1 MSLPAAPNDNDKRS
15 RAQKALAQLLSS
27 PDAPA
32 LAGLGTRSVE
42 AWFLGPK
49 AENAEVFTELVQK
62 TVNDQ
67 IQWRRSFHPSDPAHI
82 TEEAKRTPAYQ
93 EAIALLRKEHERLLA
108 HLRRSVPFFSMRYQ
122 GHMNWELTLPGLL
135 GYLAAMMYNP
145 NNVAFEGSTVT
156 TLLEMLV
163 GDDLCRML
171 GYEIPDAEALKS
183 GALRP
188 WGHITCDGTV
198 ANIEALWA
206 ARNLKLYP
214 VALQAALRREKALVS
229 AQETEVRIGADQRA
243 RLIDLDVWSVL
254 NLRADEVLALPNR
267 IMSESQNRI
276 TPESFQRALL
286 PYSLQHLGLWEFG
299 RRFLGQGIGTPVFL
313 VPGSRHYSFPKAAAL
328 LGLGLSSLVDVPVDR
343 DGRMDLDAL
352 TRLLARAQ
360 QARQPVLMVAAIM
373 GSTEESAVDPLAGV
387 LAVRE
392 QFRRTGL
399 DFSVHADAAWG
410 GYHASTIREDF
421 ELGEPMSRPSGFTP
435 SSPPLVA
442 PLSGYARAQ
451 YHALA
456 DADSITVDPHK
467 SGYIP
472 YPAGALCYRNSAMRN
487 LVSFSAPV
495 VFHGDAEPTVG
506 IYGIEGSKPGA
517 AAAAVYLSHRII
529 RPSKSGYGQIIG
541 QALFSC
547 KQLYARLLTLT
558 AASDRFFVTPVCRL
572 PGERASDAAQAAR
585 ELELVRTRIARRTSN
600 ELLADREALGLFSEL
615 GPDQNILAYAVNYR
629 LPDGRPNSDLDRMN
643 ALNQA
648 LYRKL
653 SITPGSEV
661 GGYDLIVSTTDLD
674 AAQYGEPFIAELC
687 RRAGTAPGPK
697 VTVLRSVVM
706 DPWLAETTSGSFL
719 DELEAAFTRAVTAVL
734 PEFIGG
740 AEPERRAGGV

>member
-1 MSLPAAPNDNDKRS
+1 MTLPAAPRDKYA
-15 RAQKALAQLLSS
+15 RAQQALAQAMSA
-27 PDAPA
+27 PDAPT
-32 LAGLGTRSVE
+32 LAGPGTRSVE

-49 AENAEVFTELVQK
+49 AENAEVFEDLVQK
-62 TVNDQ
+62 TVRDQ
-67 IQWRRSFHPSDPAHI
+67 IFWRRSFHPADPPHI
-82 TEEAKRTPAYQ
+82 TEEAKRSPAYTS
-93 EAIALLRKEHERLLA
+93 AIDLLRTEHERLLA
-108 HLRRSVPFFSMRYQ
+108 HLKRSVPFFSMRYQ

-135 GYLAAMMYNP
+135 GYLSAMMYNP

-171 GYEIPDAEALKS
+171 GYTIPDAGAQKA

-198 ANIEALWA
+198 ANIEALWS
-206 ARNLKLYP
+206 ARNLKFYP
-214 VALQAALRREKALVS
+214 VALQAALRREPAL
-229 AQETEVRIGADQRA
+229 AAAKEMEVTLGSGERA
-243 RLIDLDVWSVL
+243 RLVDLDVWHVL
-254 NLRADEVLALPNR
+254 NLDADQVLALPVR
-267 IMSESQNRI
+267 ILAESNGQI
-276 TPESFQRALL
+276 SPDVLQKSLL
-286 PYSLQHLGLWEFG
+286 NHSLQRLGLWEFG

-328 LGLGLSSLVDVPVDR
+328 LGLGLNSLIDVPVDR
-343 DGRMDLDAL
+343 DGRMNLAELEKLLSNAL
-352 TRLLARAQ
+352 

-373 GSTEESAVDPLAGV
+373 GSTEESAVDPLTGV
-387 LAVRE
+387 LAVRDR
-392 QFRRTGL
+392 FRKRGL

-421 ELGEPMSRPSGFTP
+421 ELGEPFGTTGFTK

-442 PLSGYARAQ
+442 PLSAYARAQ

-456 DADSITVDPHK
+456 AADSITVDPHK

-495 VFHGDAEPTVG
+495 VFHGDTEPTVG

-517 AAAAVYLSHRII
+517 AAAAVYLSHRVI

-547 KQLYARLLTLT
+547 KQLYARLLTL
-558 AASDRFFVTPVCRL
+558 AGPEDRFFVTPVCRL
-572 PGERASDAAQAAR
+572 PGERAGDAAQAAR
-585 ELELVRTRIARRTSN
+585 ELELVRARIARRTST
-600 ELLADREALGLFSEL
+600 ELLADPEALGLFSEI
-615 GPDQNILAYAVNYR
+615 GPDQNILAYAVNFT
-629 LPDGRPNSDLDRMN
+629 LSDGRPNADLDRMN

-648 LYRKL
+648 LYRRL
-653 SITPGSEV
+653 SIPPGREV
-661 GGYDLIVSTTDLD
+661 ASCDLIVSTTDLD
-674 AAQYGEPFIAELC
+674 AEQYGTPFINELC
-687 RRAGTAPGPK
+687 RRTGATRGPK

-706 DPWLAETTSGSFL
+706 DPWLAETTHGSFL
-719 DELEAAFTRAVTAVL
+719 DELEAAFRRAIADVL
-734 PEFIGG
+734 PAFLDGSEPRSCAKG
-740 AEPERRAGGV
+740 A